1 MAGGAPTG
9 NTNATKGKPWREAIN
24 HALKSHPRCKTDQAQ
39 ALRDIATKLIDK
51 ALEGDLNA
59 MKELGDRIEGKP
71 QQSIDM
77 THDIGSRTIAE
88 LRGELDDLDTK

>member
-1 MAGGAPTG
+1 VAGAPEG
-9 NTNATKGKPWREAIN
+9 NNNAGKNKPWREAIN
-24 HALKSHPRCKTDQAQ
+24 HALKTHPRCKTDQAQ

-71 QQSIDM
+71 QQTIDM
-77 THDIGSRTIAE
+77 THDIGSKTLDELKNE
-88 LRGELDDLDTK
+88 LRNINEE